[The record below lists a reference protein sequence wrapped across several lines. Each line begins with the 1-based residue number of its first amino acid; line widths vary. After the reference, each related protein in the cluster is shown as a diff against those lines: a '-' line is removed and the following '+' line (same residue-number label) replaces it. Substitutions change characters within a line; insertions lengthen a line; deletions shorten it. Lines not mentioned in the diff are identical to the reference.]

1 MDRVE
6 YGRRREA
13 IGRQGVARRSTLER
27 ELDAMRDEDKRL
39 AERVEE
45 AASLTGQEL
54 FGVSERVASG
64 LLPASLMAKVDAAAA
79 QLRWFQGAAEDE
91 GRSRD
96 IRRREARRRIACRR
110 SSTTVAYGSP
120 DWMTSS
126 PGDAARGCGDP
137 PRSHDALAWLG
148 RRHAVVGGLAVC
160 HVRVVRPHQAH
171 PTRVIAL

>member
-13 IGRQGVARRSTLER
+13 IGRQGVTRRSTLER
-27 ELDAMRDEDKRL
+27 ELDAMRDEDERL

-96 IRRREARRRIACRR
+96 IRRREAEDRLQEVIDDCRVR
-110 SSTTVAYGSP
+110 LARL
-120 DWMTSS
+120 D
-126 PGDAARGCGDP
+126 DEFARG
-137 PRSHDALAWLG
+137 
-148 RRHAVVGGLAVC
+148 RREGMW
-160 HVRVVRPHQAH
+160 
-171 PTRVIAL
+171 

>member
-1 MDRVE
+1 MNRVE
-6 YGRRREA
+6 YEHRREA
-13 IGRQGVARRSTLER
+13 IGRQGVTRRSTLER
-27 ELDAMRDEDKRL
+27 ELDAMRDEDERL

-96 IRRREARRRIACRR
+96 IRRREAEDRLQEVIDDCRVR
-110 SSTTVAYGSP
+110 LARL
-120 DWMTSS
+120 D
-126 PGDAARGCGDP
+126 DEFARG
-137 PRSHDALAWLG
+137 
-148 RRHAVVGGLAVC
+148 RREGMW
-160 HVRVVRPHQAH
+160 
-171 PTRVIAL
+171 

>member
-1 MDRVE
+1 MNRVE

-27 ELDAMRDEDKRL
+27 ELDAMRDEDERL

-96 IRRREARRRIACRR
+96 IRRREAEDRLQEVIDDCRVR
-110 SSTTVAYGSP
+110 L
-120 DWMTSS
+120 
-126 PGDAARGCGDP
+126 ARLD
-137 PRSHDALAWLG
+137 DEFAWG
-148 RRHAVVGGLAVC
+148 RREGMW
-160 HVRVVRPHQAH
+160 
-171 PTRVIAL
+171 

>member
-13 IGRQGVARRSTLER
+13 IGRQGVTRRSTLER
-27 ELDAMRDEDKRL
+27 ELGAMRDEDERL

-96 IRRREARRRIACRR
+96 IRRREVEDRLQEVIDDCRVR
-110 SSTTVAYGSP
+110 LVRL
-120 DWMTSS
+120 D
-126 PGDAARGCGDP
+126 DEFARG
-137 PRSHDALAWLG
+137 
-148 RRHAVVGGLAVC
+148 RREGMW
-160 HVRVVRPHQAH
+160 
-171 PTRVIAL
+171 

>member
-1 MDRVE
+1 MNRVE
-6 YGRRREA
+6 YGHRREA
-13 IGRQGVARRSTLER
+13 IGRQGVTRRSTLER
-27 ELDAMRDEDKRL
+27 ELDAMRDEDERL

-96 IRRREARRRIACRR
+96 IRRREAEDRLQEVIDDCRVR
-110 SSTTVAYGSP
+110 LARL
-120 DWMTSS
+120 D
-126 PGDAARGCGDP
+126 DEFARG
-137 PRSHDALAWLG
+137 
-148 RRHAVVGGLAVC
+148 RREGMW
-160 HVRVVRPHQAH
+160 
-171 PTRVIAL
+171 

>member
-1 MDRVE
+1 MNRVE
-6 YGRRREA
+6 YEHRREA

-27 ELDAMRDEDKRL
+27 ELGAMRDEDKRL

-96 IRRREARRRIACRR
+96 IRRREAEDRLQEVIDDCRVR
-110 SSTTVAYGSP
+110 LARL
-120 DWMTSS
+120 D
-126 PGDAARGCGDP
+126 DEFARG
-137 PRSHDALAWLG
+137 
-148 RRHAVVGGLAVC
+148 RREGMW
-160 HVRVVRPHQAH
+160 
-171 PTRVIAL
+171 